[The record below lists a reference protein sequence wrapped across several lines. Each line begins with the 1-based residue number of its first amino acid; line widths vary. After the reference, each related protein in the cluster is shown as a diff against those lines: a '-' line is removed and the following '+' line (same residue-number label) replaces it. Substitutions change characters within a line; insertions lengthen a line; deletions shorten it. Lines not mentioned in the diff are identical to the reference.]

1 MCCVTCP
8 KCNIEFK
15 FPSMLKTHFKRSYH
29 CLLNE
34 EEINNFFNSSN
45 MNKCIKCKK
54 QFNNIQAYK
63 RHIKE
68 TKCGKLQFIQIPNE
82 IINNTTNNNYINP

>member
-1 MCCVTCP
+1 
-8 KCNIEFK
+8 
-15 FPSMLKTHFKRSYH
+15 
-29 CLLNE
+29 
-34 EEINNFFNSSN
+34 
-45 MNKCIKCKK
+45 MNKCIKCKN
-54 QFNNIQAYK
+54 QFNNIKAYT